1 MIKVAHASHIVK
13 DKSYEQYARR
23 GGFTLNAIN
32 SAKAIARKNPAV
44 SEETVATGM
53 LRPRPRCPRK
63 PRYGRAGVAAGRA
76 ILPTTTVIG
85 LRDGTISN
93 DGLDTFKVGY
103 EFVRDE
109 IAIRR
114 DHLNRHPPSQE
125 AHASIKLS
133 GGRWRLVCQ
142 PPGPSFMM

>member
-53 LRPRPRCPRK
+53 LRGIKR
-63 PRYGRAGVAAGRA
+63 RAEG
-76 ILPTTTVIG
+76 
-85 LRDGTISN
+85 
-93 DGLDTFKVGY
+93 
-103 EFVRDE
+103 
-109 IAIRR
+109 
-114 DHLNRHPPSQE
+114 
-125 AHASIKLS
+125 
-133 GGRWRLVCQ
+133 
-142 PPGPSFMM
+142 